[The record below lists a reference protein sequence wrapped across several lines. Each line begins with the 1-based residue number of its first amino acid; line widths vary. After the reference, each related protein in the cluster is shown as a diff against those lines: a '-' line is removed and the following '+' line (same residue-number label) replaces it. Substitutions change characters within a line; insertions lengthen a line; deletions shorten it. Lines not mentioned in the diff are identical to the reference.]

1 VHPDRRFY
9 QIWGS
14 LVFLTCTATAV
25 VYPYITAFRGNFDT
39 DYELIIFTLCCEFIM
54 MIDMVVN
61 FLLAFKLEG
70 EEVYVNDLK
79 MIATRYLKGRFLSD
93 FIVWQPFIWLLS
105 DRFNIVLII
114 KCSRFNRLLNFIDE
128 SNILPFIRRY
138 FMSRTQ
144 KAMKDPLKAEDQ
156 YTDHNNIMESILA

>member
-1 VHPDRRFY
+1 
-9 QIWGS
+9 
-14 LVFLTCTATAV
+14 
-25 VYPYITAFRGNFDT
+25 
-39 DYELIIFTLCCEFIM
+39 M